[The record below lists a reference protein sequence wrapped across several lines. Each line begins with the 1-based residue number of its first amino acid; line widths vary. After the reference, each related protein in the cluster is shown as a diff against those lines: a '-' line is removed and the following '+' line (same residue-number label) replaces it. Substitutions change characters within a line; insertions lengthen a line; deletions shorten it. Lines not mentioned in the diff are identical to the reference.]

1 MSDAQ
6 SAFRPQPEVPPR
18 RTFLRQAGAFTA
30 ASLLLAACGDDD
42 DPEPTPAPTSFELP
56 TGDAGLVSY
65 LFLLERFSADFYQRV
80 LATPAPDLSAAD
92 LAVLRD
98 IYRHELMHRD
108 LLASVIKENSLVSDL
123 GVSSLVAFEFNYGT
137 FALTSRQGVLAAART
152 IEDLGAAALCGAV
165 QLFSSAVYIQLVTR
179 LTATESRHSAAV
191 RDLLQPGSFAAAEV
205 VPNTGADAGFGLALA
220 PAAVLTELSK
230 YTALPITGNGLPT
243 T

>member
-6 SAFRPQPEVPPR
+6 SALRPQPEVPPR
-18 RTFLRQAGAFTA
+18 RTFLRQAGALTA

-42 DPEPTPAPTSFELP
+42 PEPQPTATTFELP

-65 LFLLERFSADFYQRV
+65 LFLLERFSADFYQRL
-80 LATPAPDLSAAD
+80 LASPAPDLSAAD

-98 IYRHELMHRD
+98 VYRHELMHRD
-108 LLASVIKENSLVSDL
+108 LLASVMKENALVSDI
-123 GVSSLVAFEFNYGT
+123 GVSSLVALEFNYGAFT
-137 FALTSRQGVLAAART
+137 LTTRQGVLAAART
-152 IEDLGAAALCGAV
+152 IEDLGTAALCGAV
-165 QLFSSAVYIQLVTR
+165 RLFSSAVYVQLAVR
-179 LTATESRHSAAV
+179 LTAVESRHSAAV

-205 VPNTGADAGFGLALA
+205 VANTGADAGFNLALA

-230 YTALPITGNGLPT
+230 YTAVPVTGNGLPT